1 MMYLMFDCFHF
12 LCSCCV
18 VLRSSLNIFTSQ
30 GVHMFIYESIV
41 FNACLCVFVFCTY
54 MNRV

>member
-54 MNRV
+54 MNRI